1 MNTIQTNRAQF
12 NAHIGFRHA
21 CFWEKVWCFQ
31 SLSKSPRVPPSPRT
45 PPPSPPPPSPSS
57 ALVHKRN
64 EPSFFSEHGTYTL
77 FCKLFNSKESQ
88 FLINFSHTHSPFIAL
103 HQFHHP
109 AHSLGSRVQRWHRF
123 LLDNDHM
130 LLCTR
135 GHVSGKCTL
144 WLNSLSDSCTWWPSR
159 VPLEQQANQSA

>member
-1 MNTIQTNRAQF
+1 MLILVLDMHAFEKSFGVF
-12 NAHIGFRHA
+12 NL
-21 CFWEKVWCFQ
+21 
-31 SLSKSPRVPPSPRT
+31 SLNPHVSLLLHG
-45 PPPSPPPPSPSS
+45 PPPPPPPAPPLLRSCSQ
-57 ALVHKRN
+57 KN

-103 HQFHHP
+103 HQFRHP

-135 GHVSGKCTL
+135 GYVSSAPCGWTVCLTVAPGDRQEFL
-144 WLNSLSDSCTWWPSR
+144 WSSR
-159 VPLEQQANQSA
+159 QISQHRE